1 MSTATMNRTTVST
14 PPSADA
20 FSDAPHSKA
29 VMRQTQALMGVVLLA
44 GIAGAYFV
52 SMAWLVVPVVVG
64 AGLVFAGVSGMCPMA
79 SLIARMP
86 WNKPDNANR
95 HASSGDCCGGR
106 CA

>member
-1 MSTATMNRTTVST
+1 
-14 PPSADA
+14 
-20 FSDAPHSKA
+20 
-29 VMRQTQALMGVVLLA
+29 
-44 GIAGAYFV
+44 
-52 SMAWLVVPVVVG
+52 MAWLVVPVVVG

-86 WNKPDNANR
+86 WNKRDNANR